1 MVLGSCWGVGGQE
14 DCGERET
21 GAGGEIRRIEDA
33 DWKDQEIEIRF
44 RFGRGKRGVGGGRVE
59 KEGREGCGG
68 RGGVAAGRQSI
79 IGGRHGCGA
88 TCGGQQCR
96 RRDTVVASKIRARVP
111 LRKKFGEI
119 KKIHPAKKRIRQIF
133 EEHEKR

>member
-1 MVLGSCWGVGGQE
+1 M
-14 DCGERET
+14 
-21 GAGGEIRRIEDA
+21 
-33 DWKDQEIEIRF
+33 
-44 RFGRGKRGVGGGRVE
+44 E

-79 IGGRHGCGA
+79 IGGRHGCGV
-88 TCGGQQCR
+88 TSGGQQCR
-96 RRDTVVASKIRARVP
+96 RRDAVVASKRARVP

-119 KKIHPAKKRIRQIF
+119 KKIHVAKKRIRQSF

>member
-1 MVLGSCWGVGGQE
+1 MQE
-14 DCGERET
+14 SGRRGPVERFAGLKTRIGNLDAET
-21 GAGGEIRRIEDA
+21 
-33 DWKDQEIEIRF
+33 EIRF

-96 RRDTVVASKIRARVP
+96 RRDTVVASKEREFH
-111 LRKKFGEI
+111 LEKKFGEI